1 MVIVNEIFSLIL
13 PTLISAAPLILAAL
27 AGLFCERSGVVN
39 IALEGKML
47 AAAFAGFYT
56 SAVLN
61 QSIDPTLAALAGLGM
76 GIVVGLLMSLIHG
89 FSTVSLR
96 GDQVVSGV
104 AINLL
109 AAGITAFLSRS
120 LDQTAKG
127 VKTLQTELGRLLKK
141 ETLTDDQ
148 SARVAELREALGPD
162 RANFADINQQVSL
175 AKRGLAKAQRALD
188 KIWADGNAGQ
198 ATDQAGLAD
207 QANQANQ
214 ANLAEVAAL
223 QAQIAENEA
232 ILQALDSAFR
242 AGRPEFVAARF
253 TDIQPF
259 ADVPA
264 LSWISG
270 SNLPILLAL
279 LAVPIVWWVIW
290 HSRFGLR
297 VRAVGEAPEAADT
310 AGVSVIGT
318 RYAAILIS
326 GALCGV
332 AGSLLLLA
340 GSGQFVD
347 NMTAGRGYIAL
358 AALIFARWRPVATL
372 GACLLFGLF
381 RALSDRAV
389 NWFDFGNEGWLYF
402 IDQGLPQFF
411 GMLPYVFTV
420 VALALFAGRAIA
432 PRAIGVAY
440 VKER

>member
-1 MVIVNEIFSLIL
+1 MNEVFSLIL

-56 SAVLN
+56 SAVFN
-61 QSIDPTLAALAGLGM
+61 QSFDPAFAAVAGLGM
-76 GIVVGLLMSLIHG
+76 GIVVGVLMSLIHG

-109 AAGITAFLSRS
+109 AAGVTAFLLRS
-120 LDQTAKG
+120 LDQTGKG
-127 VKTLQTELGRLLKK
+127 IKSMQTELGRLLRRD
-141 ETLTDDQ
+141 ELSAED
-148 SARVAELREALGPD
+148 SARVTELREILGPE
-162 RANFADINQQVSL
+162 RANFADIERQVNA
-175 AKRGLAKAQRALD
+175 AKRAISTAERKLD
-188 KIWADGNAGQ
+188 GMARSGEV
-198 ATDQAGLAD
+198 DQV
-207 QANQANQ
+207 
-214 ANLAEVAAL
+214 EAASL
-223 QAQIAENEA
+223 QTQIIENEA
-232 ILQALDSAFR
+232 ILTSLDAAFR
-242 AGRPEFVAARF
+242 AGRPDFVAARF
-253 TDIQPF
+253 TDMQPF
-259 ADVPA
+259 ANVPT
-264 LSWISG
+264 LSWIEG

-310 AGVSVIGT
+310 AGVSVVRT
-318 RYAAILIS
+318 RYMAILIS

-372 GACLLFGLF
+372 GSCLLFGLF

-389 NWFDFGNEGWLYF
+389 NWFDISDDGWLYY
-402 IDQGLPQFF
+402 IDQGLSPFF
-411 GMLPYVFTV
+411 NMLPYIFTV

-432 PRAIGVAY
+432 PRAIGLPY

>member
-1 MVIVNEIFSLIL
+1 MNEILSLIL

-56 SAVLN
+56 SAVFN
-61 QSIDPTLAALAGLGM
+61 QSFDPAIAACAGLAM

-89 FSTVSLR
+89 FATVSLR
-96 GDQVVSGV
+96 GDQVISGV

-109 AAGITAFLSRS
+109 AAGVTAFLMRS
-120 LDQTAKG
+120 LDQTGKG
-127 VKTLQTELGRLLKK
+127 IKALQSELARLGRRPELN
-141 ETLTDDQ
+141 EEQT
-148 SARVAELREALGPD
+148 ARVAEIREILGPE
-162 RANFADINQQVSL
+162 RADFAQVQQQASL
-175 AKRGLAKAQRALD
+175 AKRGLAKAERALA
-188 KIWADGNAGQ
+188 KLNGAGT
-198 ATDQAGLAD
+198 AE
-207 QANQANQ
+207 
-214 ANLAEVAAL
+214 EVAAL
-223 QAQIAENEA
+223 NQQIVENQD
-232 ILQALDSAFR
+232 ILASLDAAFR
-242 AGRPEFVAARF
+242 AGQPDFVAARF
-253 TDIQPF
+253 TDMQPF
-259 ADVPA
+259 ADS
-264 LSWISG
+264 LYFSWING
-270 SNLPILLAL
+270 TNLPIFLSL

-310 AGVSVIGT
+310 AGVSVVRT
-318 RYAAILIS
+318 RYVAILIS

-358 AALIFARWRPVATL
+358 AALIFARWRPLATL
-372 GACLLFGLF
+372 GSCLLFGLF

-389 NWFDFGNEGWLYF
+389 NWFDIPDDGWLYYL
-402 IDQGLPQFF
+402 DQGLSPFF
-411 GMLPYVFTV
+411 NMLPYVFTV
-420 VALALFAGRAIA
+420 IALALFAGRAIA
-432 PRAIGVAY
+432 PRAIGLPY